1 MRGQLAALGYIVE
14 KIGESQRILPHAIRQ
29 KFTIRADGELE
40 PFTEG
45 SSRSVTVVVTD
56 AGLAVVERYDLHT
69 PSSRFPGTKAI
80 RFRFRLFVRGSVL
93 LKSR

>member
-40 PFTEG
+40 TFRRQPK
-45 SSRSVTVVVTD
+45 
-56 AGLAVVERYDLHT
+56 AGDGGRHQRRARGRRAV
-69 PSSRFPGTKAI
+69 
-80 RFRFRLFVRGSVL
+80 
-93 LKSR
+93 

>member
-1 MRGQLAALGYIVE
+1 MRGQLTALGYIVE

-45 SSRSVTVVVTD
+45 SPRPVTVGRHQRR
-56 AGLAVVERYDLHT
+56 ARGRRAV
-69 PSSRFPGTKAI
+69 
-80 RFRFRLFVRGSVL
+80 
-93 LKSR
+93 